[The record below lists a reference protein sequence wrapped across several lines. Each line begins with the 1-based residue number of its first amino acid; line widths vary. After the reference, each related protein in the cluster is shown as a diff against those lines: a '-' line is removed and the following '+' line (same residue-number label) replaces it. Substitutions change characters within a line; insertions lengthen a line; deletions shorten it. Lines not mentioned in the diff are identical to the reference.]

1 MKAHVLIALAAAA
14 FAWPLAAN
22 DVPAAQRPG
31 ADWSHSAS
39 IQAGA
44 MTVFYPRAWTASA
57 QESTIVLEAGGTRIL
72 LADYGPVQADT
83 FPARPGHFA
92 LDDDD
97 HRFLSCLS
105 FEGWNVTFADR
116 GRALQAFVELGPG
129 IGRPDA
135 AEVLDRLVIS

>member
-1 MKAHVLIALAAAA
+1 MKPGVLIALAAAA
-14 FAWPLAAN
+14 FTWPLAAN
-22 DVPAAQRPG
+22 DLPAAQRPR
-31 ADWSHSAS
+31 ADWSHPAS

-44 MTVFYPRAWTASA
+44 MTVSYPRTWTASA
-57 QESTIVLEAGGTRIL
+57 QQSTIVLEAGGTRIV
-72 LADYGPVQADT
+72 LADYGPAQADT

-105 FEGWNVTFADR
+105 FEGWNVMFADR

-129 IGRPDA
+129 ISRPDA
-135 AEVLDRLVIS
+135 TGVLDRLVIS